1 MARRP
6 KRRAIRKH
14 KPYTTEKVAA
24 ALGVCRATVRNW
36 VTRQGLP
43 AFRERRPWILN
54 GEDIIAFLEA
64 REEPKAKCA
73 FDECYCLK
81 CRTPRAAAFGEAE
94 ILITKTGRPNLRALC
109 AVCGA
114 LMHKRISPARIGEIS
129 AVFKITANEPA
140 GT

>member
-1 MARRP
+1 MAR
-6 KRRAIRKH
+6 KANRRAVRKH
-14 KPYTTEKVAA
+14 KPYTVDKAAA

-43 AFRERRPWILN
+43 AFRKKRPWILN

-64 REEPKAKCA
+64 RETPTAKCA
-73 FDECYCLK
+73 LNECYCFRCK
-81 CRTPRAAAFGEAE
+81 APRAAAFGEAE
-94 ILITKTGRPNLRALC
+94 ILFTKTGRPNLRALC

-114 LMHKRISPARIGEIS
+114 LMRKRVSPSRIGEIE
-129 AVFKITANEPA
+129 AVLKIVFRKPA

>member
-6 KRRAIRKH
+6 NWRAIRKH

-43 AFRERRPWILN
+43 AFREKRPWILN

-64 REEPKAKCA
+64 REAPKAKCA
-73 FDECYCLK
+73 LGECYCLK
-81 CRTPRAAAFGEAE
+81 CRAPRAAAFGEAE

-109 AVCGA
+109 AVCGG
-114 LMHKRISPARIGEIS
+114 LMHKRISPARICEIE
-129 AVFKITANEPA
+129 AILKITSRKPS
-140 GT
+140 GH

>member
-6 KRRAIRKH
+6 NRRAIRKN
-14 KPYTTEKVAA
+14 KPYTLDKAAA

-36 VTRQGLP
+36 ITQKGLP
-43 AFRERRPWILN
+43 AYRGRRPWIIN

-64 REEPKAKCA
+64 RDAPKAKCA
-73 FDECYCLK
+73 LGECYCLK
-81 CRTPRAAAFGEAE
+81 CRAPRAAAFGEAE

-129 AVFKITANEPA
+129 ALLKITGNVPA